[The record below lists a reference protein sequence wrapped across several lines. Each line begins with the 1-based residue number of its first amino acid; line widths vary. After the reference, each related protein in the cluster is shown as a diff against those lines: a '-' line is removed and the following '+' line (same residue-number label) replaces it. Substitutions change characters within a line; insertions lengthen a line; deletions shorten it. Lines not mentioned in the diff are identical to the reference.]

1 MTALMDQV
9 GDLLKDA
16 VVIRVL
22 VARGC
27 TRIVLVSRIGW
38 VAPGIAC
45 HTKLF
50 QQDWLVNLVGPS
62 GGSVDKVL
70 CKLLGFLQTLLAWIA
85 CVVITP
91 ANQS

>member
-1 MTALMDQV
+1 MTTLMNQV
-9 GDLLKDA
+9 FDLLKDA
-16 VVIRVL
+16 LVIRVL

-27 TRIVLVSRIGW
+27 TRIVLVSWVGW
-38 VAPGIAC
+38 VAPCISC

-50 QQDWLVNLVGPS
+50 QQDGLVNLVGPS

-70 CKLLGFLQTLLAWIA
+70 YKLLGFLQILLAWIA